1 MAEGAKGPSSSFIF
15 FFKGV
20 CDLPGNF
27 YFCLFL
33 DVPQLVQWFLQVPSC
48 NVPLHGSSHSFL
60 NLQRKQDHFSR
71 WLRTHWLMEV
81 GGLNGRLS
89 QRVQGVSAALGFG
102 HMDFKHSTISKP
114 RLSCIPW
121 LPETLTPYAVT
132 VWGTGYHLVE
142 RDPS

>member
-1 MAEGAKGPSSSFIF
+1 MQNRERTVYATHSSQKSISRRVPPLDTVPSGQWEMRLRGYFQRGPHCKVIVTEILAQSGPCQSMSITTEIMAEGAKGPSSSFIF

-71 WLRTHWLMEV
+71 
-81 GGLNGRLS
+81 
-89 QRVQGVSAALGFG
+89 
-102 HMDFKHSTISKP
+102 
-114 RLSCIPW
+114 
-121 LPETLTPYAVT
+121 
-132 VWGTGYHLVE
+132 
-142 RDPS
+142 